1 MITEFVFFFLS
12 SSRGWCLFEVATR
25 ANAVSKSEEGLAKS
39 VFLADAQESNGLD
52 FFARRHNYF
61 RFMKTFDAGDRKLI
75 QEEVLKT
82 FSTAED
88 FNKVVK
94 EASKQAFEEVNDFY
108 RC

>member
-1 MITEFVFFFLS
+1 MS

-25 ANAVSKSEEGLAKS
+25 AKAVENSKKGLAKS
-39 VFLADAQESNGLD
+39 VFLADRAKSMGSD
-52 FFARRHNYF
+52 YFAKEHNYF
-61 RFMKTFDAGDRKLI
+61 RFMKTFDAEDRKFI
-75 QEEVLKT
+75 QDEVLKT
-82 FSTAED
+82 FSTAEN